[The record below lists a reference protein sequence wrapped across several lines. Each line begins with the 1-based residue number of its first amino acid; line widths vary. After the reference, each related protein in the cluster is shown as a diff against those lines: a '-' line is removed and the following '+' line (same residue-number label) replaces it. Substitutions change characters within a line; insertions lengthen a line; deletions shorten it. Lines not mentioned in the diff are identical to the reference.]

1 MPYLTKS
8 HATGMLNFSPN
19 PTQMP
24 QSAYE
29 AQKPQVN
36 IKKGEVKKAPFFQF
50 EILKYD
56 CFENK

>member
-1 MPYLTKS
+1 
-8 HATGMLNFSPN
+8 MLNFSPN